1 MNVINE
7 KKSMIGAAKT
17 KVAVRSSGSKIAK
30 EKNTLANLRK
40 VQNHKPAY
48 EPSTVTSSLRQQTDF
63 DRPLTLLFPY
73 HLCLKICDKVI
84 LFIHGKRGKID
95 DR

>member
-1 MNVINE
+1 
-7 KKSMIGAAKT
+7 MIGVAKT

-40 VQNHKPAY
+40 VQNHKLAY

-63 DRPLTLLFPY
+63 DRPLTLLFPC
-73 HLCLKICDKVI
+73 HVCLKICDKVI